1 MFMTPWRWNNNVFSF
16 FFFTHDGECC
26 LQCPP
31 GEGVV
36 KECGA
41 TQTECGQCL
50 DSETFSETFSHTEKC
65 QTCIECTGLMR
76 MQTPCT
82 DSNDAVCVC
91 NYGYFMSDLTG
102 QCEPCTVCPRGQ
114 GVMIRCEHTHDT
126 VCEECLDDTYSDQES
141 TLDPCLPCTIC
152 EEGIEILMR
161 NCTPNE
167 DAWCH
172 GERIIPSTISY
183 PLSPT
188 YPASTSDSS
197 SFVTD
202 PNRLWSPN
210 PGGDATTPKPSPPH
224 FIGRGLNE
232 NLIPIYCPI
241 LAAVV
246 VGLLAYIIFKRWNS
260 CKQNKQA
267 ANNRAATANQT
278 PSPEGE
284 KLHSDSGISVDSQ
297 SLQEQQA
304 QTQTQTQ
311 AQAHTQLEL
320 KKVRKT
326 KKSSATRKL
335 LKHKIFKGLVHI
347 QNKKFVTVYP
357 SSKMFMSFFLQSK
370 RNEGFFS
377 TEERK
382 TGTSWLIWGE

>member
-1 MFMTPWRWNNNVFSF
+1 MFNIKVNGRFSNFIHF
-16 FFFTHDGECC
+16 FLTVKFTLERAIDEECESGSYTHDGECC

-91 NYGYFMSDLTG
+91 NYGYFMSDLTH
-102 QCEPCTVCPRGQ
+102 QCEPCTVCPRGH

-161 NCTPNE
+161 NCTPYE

-172 GERIIPSTISY
+172 GERIIPSRISCRRQNF
-183 PLSPT
+183 S
-188 YPASTSDSS
+188 
-197 SFVTD
+197 
-202 PNRLWSPN
+202 
-210 PGGDATTPKPSPPH
+210 SPPEELH
-224 FIGRGLNE
+224 CCSAPTLLQVSFPTPSVIVLSHRHSLAQIDGCSGKE
-232 NLIPIYCPI
+232 NT
-241 LAAVV
+241 
-246 VGLLAYIIFKRWNS
+246 
-260 CKQNKQA
+260 QNKQA

-304 QTQTQTQ
+304 QTQTQAQ
-311 AQAHTQLEL
+311 AQAHTQLHAAEQIG
-320 KKVRKT
+320 KIT
-326 KKSSATRKL
+326 KRQSKSSNARA
-335 LKHKIFKGLVHI
+335 
-347 QNKKFVTVYP
+347 
-357 SSKMFMSFFLQSK
+357 
-370 RNEGFFS
+370 
-377 TEERK
+377 
-382 TGTSWLIWGE
+382 

>member
-1 MFMTPWRWNNNVFSF
+1 MDTLVWILICGALGLVFGSKLERAIDEECESGSY
-16 FFFTHDGECC
+16 THDGECC

-91 NYGYFMSDLTG
+91 NYGYFMSDLTH
-102 QCEPCTVCPRGQ
+102 QCEPCTVCPRGH

-161 NCTPNE
+161 NCTPYE

-172 GERIIPSTISY
+172 ANFSQSQSKCL
-183 PLSPT
+183 LS
-188 YPASTSDSS
+188 SMC
-197 SFVTD
+197 F
-202 PNRLWSPN
+202 RMC
-210 PGGDATTPKPSPPH
+210 
-224 FIGRGLNE
+224 
-232 NLIPIYCPI
+232 LIVA
-241 LAAVV
+241 LQ
-246 VGLLAYIIFKRWNS
+246 FKGHSVDTLCKALWNS

-304 QTQTQTQ
+304 QTQTQAQ
-311 AQAHTQLEL
+311 AQAHTQLHAAEQIV
-320 KKVRKT
+320 VRVDGGAQPD
-326 KKSSATRKL
+326 SPPPQA
-335 LKHKIFKGLVHI
+335 
-347 QNKKFVTVYP
+347 
-357 SSKMFMSFFLQSK
+357 
-370 RNEGFFS
+370 
-377 TEERK
+377 
-382 TGTSWLIWGE
+382 